1 MRDEVPRPERPAVPT
16 PCASKATRSKL
27 AYVVRVARS
36 HDRRRAR
43 AVAVPPQARARARG
57 ATRGLGR
64 AHRRR
69 LMGVRSRRNLERRH
83 RPDPARRRPRRRGAC
98 VGPASRAMVRNWCS
112 STSRPMRRSSALAAK
127 PASNR
132 WIRWIPVRALRTVH
146 APSGRFIAARAM
158 DEQHVCEAIPT
169 WSRTCAPLSTEFR
182 ACPSGRLLPAPPRP
196 ECPPIHA
203 LRPGSCSSRAR
214 PSGRFLRHRSR

>member
-1 MRDEVPRPERPAVPT
+1 MPT

-27 AYVVRVARS
+27 GYVVRVARP

-132 WIRWIPVRALRTVH
+132 WLRWIPVRGLRAQDGACPSGRFIGQVH
-146 APSGRFIAARAM
+146 APSGRFIRF
-158 DEQHVCEAIPT
+158 I
-169 WSRTCAPLSTEFR
+169 STDYS
-182 ACPSGRLLPAPPRP
+182 PSSVA
-196 ECPPIHA
+196 
-203 LRPGSCSSRAR
+203 SSRR
-214 PSGRFLRHRSR
+214 RMSRHTLAIWFSSCRCSPPPGAKRDRSET